1 MWVPYLQVGNLLALF
16 VGPDNFERDPGKQ
29 KPLRAL
35 SCCGLTNDLVMAPVR
50 SQTHGTEGLDISET
64 FWKLKQ
70 QLEPGSKTEFS
81 ILPKDDWTILSSG
94 GFDAKRLWFVMMS
107 DTMYSILLMQSV

>member
-1 MWVPYLQVGNLLALF
+1 MWVPYLQVGNLLALY
-16 VGPDNFERDPGKQ
+16 VGRDNFERDPGKQ
-29 KPLRAL
+29 KPLQAL
-35 SCCGLTNDLVMAPVR
+35 SCCGLTNGLVMAPVT

-81 ILPKDDWTILSSG
+81 ILPQEDWIREILNSG
-94 GFDAKRLWFVMMS
+94 SFNARDYGLS
-107 DTMYSILLMQSV
+107 